1 VFVVTVILT
10 IVLCVAYLASGAMKI
25 AGLPMARAAAEH
37 FGIPW
42 NGYRGIGVLEWAA
55 LAGLLIGL
63 GVPALG
69 VAAATGIVL
78 LMIGAMIF
86 HLRAGDPPKVWGPVP
101 VLAIL
106 AIQDTSWNGHRRPS
120 VGVIE
125 GGDRRGGPAPAD
137 RLSRIG

>member
-1 VFVVTVILT
+1 MFVVTVILT

-25 AGLPMARAAAEH
+25 AGLPMARDAAEH

-55 LAGLLIGL
+55 VAGLLIGL

-106 AIQDTSWNGHRRPS
+106 AILY
-120 VGVIE
+120 IIF
-125 GGDRRGGPAPAD
+125 
-137 RLSRIG
+137 RIGSA

>member
-25 AGLPMARAAAEH
+25 AGLPMARDAAEH

-55 LAGLLIGL
+55 VAGLLIGL

-69 VAAATGIVL
+69 VAAAVGIVL
-78 LMIGAMIF
+78 LMIGAIIF
-86 HLRAGDPPKVWGPVP
+86 HRRAGDPPKVWAPVP

-106 AIQDTSWNGHRRPS
+106 AILY
-120 VGVIE
+120 IIF
-125 GGDRRGGPAPAD
+125 
-137 RLSRIG
+137 RIGSA

>member
-1 VFVVTVILT
+1 
-10 IVLCVAYLASGAMKI
+10 MKI